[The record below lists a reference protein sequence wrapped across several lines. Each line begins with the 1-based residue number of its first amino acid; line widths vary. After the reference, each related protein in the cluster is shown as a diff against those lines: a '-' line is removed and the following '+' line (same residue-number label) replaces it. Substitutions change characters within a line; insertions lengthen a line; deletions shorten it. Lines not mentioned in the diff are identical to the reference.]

1 MRKTYKIIIEET
13 ISDEFA
19 VTASSEEGAVKTA
32 IERYKSGELVLSPG
46 NLLEKKI
53 AVITD
58 NGDTSDRMA
67 F

>member
-1 MRKTYKIIIEET
+1 MRKTYKVIIEET

-19 VTASSEEGAVKTA
+19 VTASSEEDAVKTA
-32 IERYKSGELVLSPG
+32 MERYKSGEWVLSPG

-58 NGDTSDRMA
+58 GSDASEWIA

>member
-19 VTASSEEGAVKTA
+19 VTASSEEDAVKTA
-32 IERYKSGELVLSPG
+32 MERYKSGELVLSPG

-53 AVITD
+53 AVMNNQNEAADWI
-58 NGDTSDRMA
+58 S

>member
-1 MRKTYKIIIEET
+1 MRKTYKIIIEEI

-19 VTASSEEGAVKTA
+19 VTASSEEDAVKTA
-32 IERYKSGELVLSPG
+32 MAKYKNGEWVLSPG

-58 NGDTSDRMA
+58 GSDASEWIA

>member
-19 VTASSEEGAVKTA
+19 VTASSEEDAVKTA

-53 AVITD
+53 AVMNNQNEAADWI
-58 NGDTSDRMA
+58 S

>member
-19 VTASSEEGAVKTA
+19 VTAASEEDAVKTA

-53 AVITD
+53 AVMNNQNEAADWIT
-58 NGDTSDRMA
+58 

>member
-19 VTASSEEGAVKTA
+19 VTAASEEDAVKTA

-58 NGDTSDRMA
+58 DGDTSDWMA

>member
-13 ISDEFA
+13 ISYEFA
-19 VTASSEEGAVKTA
+19 VTAASEEDAVKTA

-53 AVITD
+53 AVMNNQNEAADWI
-58 NGDTSDRMA
+58 S

>member
-19 VTASSEEGAVKTA
+19 VTASSEAQAVQTA

-53 AVITD
+53 AVMNNQNEAADWI
-58 NGDTSDRMA
+58 S